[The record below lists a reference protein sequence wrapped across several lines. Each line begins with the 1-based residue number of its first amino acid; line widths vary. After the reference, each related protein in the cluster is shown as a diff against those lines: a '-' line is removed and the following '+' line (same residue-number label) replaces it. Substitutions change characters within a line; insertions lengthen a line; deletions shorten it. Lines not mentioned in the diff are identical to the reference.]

1 MKIEKK
7 KIVFIS
13 VLAVIVIFLVTY
25 TLMITGEDEEHHENL
40 RQTEIPAL
48 EEESQ
53 ETYNSKL
60 EAIDNLKEVRDKNAP
75 SIYDETFLDSLGYYD
90 TGLLEKEKERKID
103 SIYELGKAR
112 QAQIANLMKTRPTSP
127 TENSSPSL
135 IKTVPKVDTTE
146 VEKKRKIEAKE
157 MGLEHQLFFASAP
170 TKPQDFITNTTDKEI
185 KVVVDGT
192 QVVKANSRLRMR
204 LSEPA
209 RIGDK
214 FIPKNTPVFGF
225 VSFQPNRVL
234 IEIENIHKHNTSLKA
249 FDLEDGSEGIYI
261 ENNFRAEVTT
271 EVLDDII
278 GDINI
283 PTVPQV
289 SGISKVFR
297 RNNRNVKVSIINN
310 YRLILKAD
318 KTEPNWGMANQ

>member
-1 MKIEKK
+1 MKIEKN

-13 VLAVIVIFLVTY
+13 VLVVIVIFLVTY
-25 TLMITGEDEEHHENL
+25 TIMITGEDEEQQENL

-53 ETYNSKL
+53 QTYDSKL

-90 TGLLEKEKERKID
+90 TELLEKEKERKID

-112 QAQIANLMKTRPTSP
+112 QAQIANLKQTPQTSP
-127 TENSSPSL
+127 SENNSPSL
-135 IKTVPKVDTTE
+135 IERAPKVDTAE
-146 VEKKRKIEAKE
+146 IEEKRKIEAKE

-170 TKPQDFITNTTDKEI
+170 EAPKDGTTSNTDKEI
-185 KVVVDGT
+185 NVMVDGT

-204 LSEPA
+204 LSQPA

-214 FIPKNTPVFGF
+214 LIPKNTPVFGF

-234 IEIENIHKHNTSLKA
+234 IEIENINKHQTSLKA

-271 EVLDDII
+271 EVLDDVI

-283 PTVPQV
+283 PSVPQV
-289 SGISKVFR
+289 TGISKVFR
-297 RNNRNVKVSIINN
+297 RNNRNVKVTILNN
-310 YRLILKAD
+310 YRLILKAS
-318 KTEPNWGMANQ
+318 KPKANWGTANL

>member
-1 MKIEKK
+1 MKIEKN

-25 TLMITGEDEEHHENL
+25 TLMIIREDEEQQENL
-40 RQTEIPAL
+40 RQTEIPDL
-48 EEESQ
+48 EEASQ
-53 ETYNSKL
+53 ETYDSKL
-60 EAIDNLKEVRDKNAP
+60 KAIDKLKEVRDKNAP

-90 TGLLEKEKERKID
+90 TELLEKEKERKID

-112 QAQIANLMKTRPTSP
+112 QAQIANLSKTRPTRQQENNSP
-127 TENSSPSL
+127 AL
-135 IKTVPKVDTTE
+135 IKKVPKVDTAE
-146 VEKKRKIEAKE
+146 IEEKRKIEAKE

-185 KVVVDGT
+185 KVMVDGT

-204 LSEPA
+204 LAQPA

-225 VSFQPNRVL
+225 VSFQSNRVL
-234 IEIENIHKHNTSLKA
+234 IEIENINKHQTSLKA

-271 EVLDDII
+271 EVLDDVI

-283 PTVPQV
+283 PSVPQV

-297 RNNRNVKVSIINN
+297 RNNRNVKVTILNN
-310 YRLILKAD
+310 YRLILKAS
-318 KTEPNWGMANQ
+318 TPEPNWGMANQ